1 MNRAG
6 WSEAR
11 RAWWRRGWGA
21 LIVGV
26 LFAPIGQQGSCADT
40 AASVSGDSQCASSF
54 APLLGL
60 ILPISYP
67 GP

>member
-1 MNRAG
+1 MAMRD
-6 WSEAR
+6 WSER
-11 RAWWRRGWGA
+11 RRRVWRWGWAA

-26 LFAPIGQQGSCADT
+26 LFAPLGQQGSCAD
-40 AASVSGDSQCASSF
+40 AASSVTGDNQCTTSY

-67 GP
+67 AP